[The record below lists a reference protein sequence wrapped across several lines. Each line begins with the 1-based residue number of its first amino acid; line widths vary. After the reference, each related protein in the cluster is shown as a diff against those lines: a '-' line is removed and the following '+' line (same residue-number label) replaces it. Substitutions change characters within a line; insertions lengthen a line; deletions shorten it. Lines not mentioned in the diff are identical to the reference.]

1 MKTVSVIVPVYNKE
15 DYLKRCINSILNQ
28 TYTNLEIILINDGS
42 TDNSKGILK
51 EFARGYEQ
59 IRYYEFQR
67 NHGVAKARNYGLSK
81 ATGEYVYFL
90 DADDYLMVQAVEVLV
105 DNIRDYSAIAGP
117 FLKKTVKYSSIEDV
131 NVQLYTQ
138 ENKIKMLR
146 GKTVLNVL
154 FSIKHIRRYKLNFDE
169 EVSFFSDLTFLI
181 PLLAKEDTFPMI
193 NLPLYIK
200 GECYEPI
207 DNPTLSI
214 IATKYKI
221 QDFFSVYKSLKVNSY
236 KDIHIYNYLD
246 GLLLSFYFKNIT
258 TSIRK
263 SPSLLEK
270 HFNDLKTNVDL
281 ISLDII
287 KKRNF
292 LERLE
297 LQWIKKGNKKSTFI
311 CMKIRTLY
319 KRWKRAFK
327 GKKSL
332 YQEIYRTILVKLP
345 MNEKTIVFESFAGKS
360 YSCNPRYI
368 YEYLVNTNKDFNYV
382 WIFNELD
389 KDIFGDA
396 KKVKRF
402 SWKYY
407 YYLATSKYWVT
418 NTRMP
423 NNLSKRKETIYLQTW
438 HGTPLKRLAADM
450 KKVYM
455 PGTTTEK
462 YKKNFYNESRNWD
475 YLVSPN
481 QYSTEIFK
489 RAFKYDQE
497 ILEFGYPRNDI
508 LCENDRGRKENANRI
523 KDRIGIPKDKK
534 VILYAP
540 TWRDDE
546 FYEKGKY
553 RFELKLNLKEM
564 QEKFGDQYVIALRM
578 HYLVADHV
586 NIEGMEKFVYELS
599 KYDDIAELYLISDI
613 LITDYSSVFF
623 DYANLRRPILFFTY
637 DISKYRSI
645 LRGFYMDFE
654 KEAPGP
660 LLETSDQVINAISNI
675 ESIEIEYKEAFNR
688 FYNKFCH
695 LDNGMAAKRISE
707 KVFK

>member
-15 DYLKRCINSILNQ
+15 DYLERCINSVLNQ
-28 TYTNLEIILINDGS
+28 TYTDLEIILINDGS
-42 TDNSKGILK
+42 TDNSRRILT
-51 EFARGYEQ
+51 EFAREHEQ

-67 NHGVAKARNYGLSK
+67 NYGVAKARNYGLNK
-81 ATGEYVYFL
+81 ATGEYIYFL
-90 DADDYLMVQAVEVLV
+90 DADDYLMIQAIETLIE
-105 DNIRDYSAIAGP
+105 NIENYSAIAGP
-117 FLKKTVKYSSIEDV
+117 FSKKTVKHSVIKDV
-131 NVQLYTQ
+131 NVQLFTQ
-138 ENKIKMLR
+138 ESKMKMLSR
-146 GKTVLNVL
+146 KTVINTL
-154 FSIKHIRRYKLNFDE
+154 FSAEHIRRYELRFNE
-169 EVSFFSDLTFLI
+169 EVSFFSDLTFLM

-193 NLPLYIK
+193 DVPLYIK

-207 DNPTLSI
+207 NNPTLSI
-214 IATKYKI
+214 ISTKYKI
-221 QDFFSVYKSLKVNSY
+221 HDFFSMYKTLKADFYNE
-236 KDIHIYNYLD
+236 IHLSSYLD
-246 GLLLSFYFKNIT
+246 EQLLGFYFKNMT
-258 TSIRK
+258 TSVRQ
-263 SPSLLEK
+263 SPGLLEK
-270 HFNDLKTNVDL
+270 HFNDLKENVDL

-297 LQWIKKGNKKSTFI
+297 LKWIKKRNQKATFI

-319 KRWKRAFK
+319 KRWKKAFK
-327 GKKSL
+327 DKKSL

-368 YEYLVNTNKDFNYV
+368 YEYLVNSNQDFNFV

-389 KDIFGDA
+389 KDILGNA

-407 YYLATSKYWVT
+407 YCLATSKYWVT

-438 HGTPLKRLAADM
+438 HGTPLKKLAADM
-450 KKVYM
+450 KEVHM

-481 QYSTEIFK
+481 KYSTEIFK

-508 LCENDRGRKENANRI
+508 LCGNERKRKERANRI
-523 KDRIGIPKDKK
+523 KSRIGIPKDKK

-564 QEKFGDQYVIALRM
+564 QERFGDQYVIVLRM
-578 HYLVADHV
+578 HYLVADHI

-599 KYDDIAELYLISDI
+599 KYEDIAELYLISDI

-675 ESIEIEYKEAFNR
+675 EGIEMEYKETFNR

-695 LDNGMAAKRISE
+695 LDTGRAAKRISE

>member
-15 DYLKRCINSILNQ
+15 DYLERCINSVLNQ
-28 TYTNLEIILINDGS
+28 THTDWEIILINDGS
-42 TDNSKGILK
+42 TDTSRDILID
-51 EFARGYEQ
+51 FARKHEQ

-67 NHGVAKARNYGLSK
+67 NFGVAKARNYGLSK

-90 DADDYLMVQAVEVLV
+90 DADDYLMAQAIEALV
-105 DNIRDYSAIAGP
+105 KNIGNYSAIAGP
-117 FLKKTVKYSSIEDV
+117 FSKKIAKDSIIKDV
-131 NVQLYTQ
+131 NVQLYT
-138 ENKIKMLR
+138 EESKMKVLR
-146 GKTVLNVL
+146 GKTVINIL
-154 FSIKHIRRYKLNFDE
+154 FSNEHIGRYKLRFNE
-169 EVSFFSDLTFLI
+169 EVSFFSDLTFLM

-193 NLPLYIK
+193 DVPLYIK

-214 IATKYKI
+214 IDTKYKI
-221 QDFFSVYKSLKVNSY
+221 RDFFSVYKALKADFYNE
-236 KDIHIYNYLD
+236 IYLSNYLD
-246 GLLLSFYFKNIT
+246 GELLNFYFKSMT
-258 TSIRK
+258 ASVRK

-270 HFNDLKTNVDL
+270 HFNNLKTNVDL
-281 ISLDII
+281 IGLDII

-297 LQWIKKGNKKSTFI
+297 LKWIKKRNPKATFI

-319 KRWKRAFK
+319 KRWKKALKNKK
-327 GKKSL
+327 GL
-332 YQEIYRTILVKLP
+332 YQEIYRTILVRLP
-345 MNEKTIVFESFAGKS
+345 INENTIIFESFAGKS

-368 YEYLVNTNKDFNYV
+368 YEHLVNSNQKFNFI

-389 KDIFGDA
+389 KDILGNA

-423 NNLSKRKETIYLQTW
+423 NNLTKRKETIYLQTW
-438 HGTPLKRLAADM
+438 HGTPLKKLAADM
-450 KKVYM
+450 KEVHM

-489 RAFKYDQE
+489 RAFKYDKE

-508 LCENDRGRKENANRI
+508 LCGNEREMKERTNWI
-523 KDRIGIPKDKK
+523 KSRIGIPKDKK

-564 QEKFGDQYVIALRM
+564 QKKFGDQYVIVLRM

-599 KYDDIAELYLISDI
+599 KYEDIAELYLISDI

-645 LRGFYMDFE
+645 LRGFYTDFE

-675 ESIEIEYKEAFNR
+675 ESIETEYKETFNY

-695 LDNGMAAKRISE
+695 LDTGMAAKRISE

>member
-15 DYLKRCINSILNQ
+15 DYLKRCINSVLNQ
-28 TYTNLEIILINDGS
+28 TYKNLEIILINDGS
-42 TDNSKGILK
+42 TDNSKGILTG
-51 EFARGYEQ
+51 FAREYEQ

-67 NHGVAKARNYGLSK
+67 NYGVARARNYGLSK

-90 DADDYLMVQAVEVLV
+90 DADDYLVVQAVEVLV

-117 FLKKTVKYSSIEDV
+117 LLKKTVKDSSIKDV

-146 GKTVLNVL
+146 GKTVLNIL
-154 FSIKHIRRYKLNFDE
+154 FSNKQIRRYKLNFDE

-200 GECYEPI
+200 SECYEPI

-214 IATKYKI
+214 IDTKYKI
-221 QDFFSVYKSLKVNSY
+221 HDFFSVYKSLKVESY
-236 KDIHIYNYLD
+236 KNIYIYNYLD
-246 GLLLSFYFKNIT
+246 KLLLDFYFNNIT

-287 KKRNF
+287 KKRNL

-319 KRWKRAFK
+319 KRWKKAFK
-327 GKKSL
+327 SKKSL

-345 MNEKTIVFESFAGKS
+345 MNKKTIVFESFAGKS

-368 YEYLVNTNKDFNYV
+368 YEYLVNTNQDFNFV
-382 WIFNELD
+382 WIFNESD

-423 NNLSKRKETIYLQTW
+423 NNLAKRKETIYLQTW
-438 HGTPLKRLAADM
+438 HGTPLKKLAADM
-450 KKVYM
+450 KEVYM

-508 LCENDRGRKENANRI
+508 LCKNDRGRKENASRI
-523 KDRIGIPKDKK
+523 KDKIGIPKDKK

-695 LDNGMAAKRISE
+695 LDTGMAAKRISE

>member
-15 DYLKRCINSILNQ
+15 DYLKRCINSVLNQ

-42 TDNSKGILK
+42 TDNSKGILT
-51 EFARGYEQ
+51 EFVREYEQ

-67 NHGVAKARNYGLSK
+67 NYGVAKARNYGLSK

-90 DADDYLMVQAVEVLV
+90 DADDYLMAQAVEVLV
-105 DNIRDYSAIAGP
+105 DNIGDYSAIAGP
-117 FLKKTVKYSSIEDV
+117 CLKKTVKYSSIKDV

-138 ENKIKMLR
+138 ESKIKMLR
-146 GKTVLNVL
+146 GKTVLNIL
-154 FSIKHIRRYKLNFDE
+154 FSNKYIRRYKLKFDE

-193 NLPLYIK
+193 NLPFYIK

-221 QDFFSVYKSLKVNSY
+221 HDFFSVYKSLKVNLY
-236 KDIHIYNYLD
+236 KNIFIYNYLD
-246 GLLLSFYFKNIT
+246 ELLLSFYFKNIT

-263 SPSLLEK
+263 SPNLLEK

-297 LQWIKKGNKKSTFI
+297 LQWIKKGNKKFAFI
-311 CMKIRTLY
+311 CMKVRTLY
-319 KRWKRAFK
+319 KRWKKAFK

-332 YQEIYRTILVKLP
+332 YHEIYRTILVKLP

-368 YEYLVNTNKDFNYV
+368 YEYLVNSNQDFNFV

-389 KDIFGDA
+389 KDIPGNA

-407 YYLATSKYWVT
+407 YYLAKSKYWVT

-423 NNLSKRKETIYLQTW
+423 NNLSKRKDTIYLQTW
-438 HGTPLKRLAADM
+438 HGTPLKKLAADM
-450 KKVYM
+450 KEVHM

-489 RAFKYDQE
+489 RAFKYNQE
-497 ILEFGYPRNDI
+497 IVEFGYPRNDI
-508 LCENDRGRKENANRI
+508 LCGNERERKERANWI
-523 KDRIGIPKDKK
+523 KSRIGIPKNKK

-564 QEKFGDQYVIALRM
+564 QKRFGDQYVIVLRM

-586 NIEGMEKFVYELS
+586 NIEGMENFVYELS
-599 KYDDIAELYLISDI
+599 KYEDIAELYLISDI

-675 ESIEIEYKEAFNR
+675 ESIEIEYKEVFNR

>member
-15 DYLKRCINSILNQ
+15 DYLKRCINSVLNQ

-42 TDNSKGILK
+42 TDNSKEILI
-51 EFARGYEQ
+51 EFSREYEQ
-59 IRYYEFQR
+59 IRYYEFQG
-67 NHGVAKARNYGLSK
+67 NYGVAKARNYGLSK

-90 DADDYLMVQAVEVLV
+90 DADDYLMGQAVEILV
-105 DNIRDYSAIAGP
+105 ENIGDYSAIAGP
-117 FLKKTVKYSSIEDV
+117 FLKKTVKYSSIKDV
-131 NVQLYTQ
+131 NVQLYAQ
-138 ENKIKMLR
+138 ESKIKMLR
-146 GKTVLNVL
+146 RKTVLNTL
-154 FSIKHIRRYKLNFDE
+154 FSNEHIRRYKLNFDE

-193 NLPLYIK
+193 NLPFYIK

-214 IATKYKI
+214 IDTKYKI
-221 QDFFSVYKSLKVNSY
+221 HDFFSVYKSLKVNLY
-236 KDIHIYNYLD
+236 KNIYICDFLD
-246 GLLLSFYFKNIT
+246 ELLLGFYFKNIT

-270 HFNDLKTNVDL
+270 HFNNLKANVGL

-297 LQWIKKGNKKSTFI
+297 LKWIKKGNKKSTFI

-319 KRWKRAFK
+319 KRWKKAFK

-345 MNEKTIVFESFAGKS
+345 IDEKTIVFESFAGKS

-368 YEYLVNTNKDFNYV
+368 YEYLINTNQDFNFV

-438 HGTPLKRLAADM
+438 HGTPLKKLAADM
-450 KKVYM
+450 KEVYM

-508 LCENDRGRKENANRI
+508 LCEDDRKRKESENRI
-523 KDRIGIPKDKK
+523 KDKIGIPKDKK

-578 HYLVADHV
+578 HYLVADYV

-660 LLETSDQVINAISNI
+660 LLETSEQVMDAISNI

-695 LDNGMAAKRISE
+695 LDTGMAAKRISE